1 MLLQIPD
8 VLNKS
13 ALDHIRTILDAA
25 PWSDGRATAGGQS
38 AQVKRN
44 LQLAESSE
52 PAKEAGK
59 LVLEALAANGRF
71 FASVLPKRISP
82 PLFNRYTGDANTYG
96 DHVDNAVRISRDG
109 TRNLRADVS
118 ATLFLSDPAEYDGG
132 ELVIDGSFGV
142 QRVKLPPGHLIVY
155 PASSVHRV
163 EPVTRGAR
171 SAAVFWTES
180 MVRDNEQRRLL
191 FELDSALVKLRSD
204 KVDPAT
210 SVRLTGCYHNLL
222 RMWADT

>member
-8 VLNKS
+8 VLSPS
-13 ALDHIRTILDAA
+13 ALDRIRAILDAA
-25 PWSDGRATAGGQS
+25 PWTDGRSTAGPQS

-44 LQLAESSE
+44 LQLADSSDA
-52 PAKEAGK
+52 AKEAGK

-96 DHVDNAVRISRDG
+96 DHVDNALRLARDG
-109 TRNLRADVS
+109 GRSLRADVS
-118 ATLFLSDPAEYDGG
+118 ATLFLSDPADYDGG
-132 ELVIDGSFGV
+132 ELVIDSSFGV
-142 QRVKLPPGHLIVY
+142 QRIKLPPGHLIVY

-191 FELDSALVKLRSD
+191 FELDSALVKLRAD
-204 KVDPAT
+204 KIDPAT

>member
-25 PWSDGRATAGGQS
+25 SWSDGRATAGGQS

>member
-142 QRVKLPPGHLIVY
+142 QRVKLPLGHLIVY